1 MALKKIRQVF
11 QETNINAF
19 QDLLKSRVLVTE
31 KIQGASFHVRRNVNG
46 MEYFKSGDNKM
57 NMIDRTIVRLYETA
71 VKHIQSLD
79 PSSKEEMPTN
89 WKFGFDYLPEL
100 EISNYKYTK
109 LPKNNLILTHIQVL
123 SESGKIKKTVYDP
136 SILKKW
142 AAKLEVQSPSIIFD
156 GMLSEIQKTE
166 LVSLLSM
173 SDREFSESFDYDPNT
188 DSKTSFT
195 QKIIKIFNPS
205 QISPTLNEDFE
216 VEIDGLIISFI
227 DGKKVKSFKLEDF
240 TRNNESNLNE
250 SSHMYQITIADLIE
264 YISSFDMSSI
274 QLNEESADHR
284 YIELMSVIFNKYV
297 NDNSAKFIGVNF
309 ESAEFA
315 KSNSF
320 KLNSKYIK
328 NETTLSFVE
337 NEILSELFKIT
348 LGSFRKKRNKESDI
362 LNKEM
367 IEHLNQII
375 ESIDKKIFVES
386 TDENSIYDFNNFI
399 LHNKIKASVNL
410 NEALKVDH
418 PEQGKQL
425 VNMFVGRFQPF
436 TLGHAKVLET
446 IHKEN
451 GYPVVVLLVKAKSK
465 KKEDA
470 FKRPYDE
477 KTQLKMFKAVQKQ
490 YPFLKEIFVI
500 PTGGIDTMF
509 NAMRPEYEPV
519 LWGTGSDRM
528 KTYGF
533 QVNKDSY
540 REDLGVRS
548 DFGLF
553 EIPRTDDNI
562 SATQVRNAMLDGDE
576 KLFKSTTPKALHK
589 MYGELKK
596 KLEDSVNSSE
606 SKEVTE
612 SLLTFKQFL
621 ENNG

>member
-1 MALKKIRQVF
+1 
-11 QETNINAF
+11 
-19 QDLLKSRVLVTE
+19 
-31 KIQGASFHVRRNVNG
+31 
-46 MEYFKSGDNKM
+46 M
-57 NMIDRTIVRLYETA
+57 N
-71 VKHIQSLD
+71 
-79 PSSKEEMPTN
+79 
-89 WKFGFDYLPEL
+89 
-100 EISNYKYTK
+100 
-109 LPKNNLILTHIQVL
+109 
-123 SESGKIKKTVYDP
+123 ESGKIRKTISDP
-136 SILKKW
+136 VILNKW
-142 AAKLEVQSPSIIFD
+142 SKILEVQGPSIVFD
-156 GMLSEIQKTE
+156 GMLSQMQKEE
-166 LVSLLSM
+166 LITVLSM
-173 SDREFSESFDYDPNT
+173 SDKEFSEAFDYDPNT
-188 DSKTSFT
+188 DARLPFT
-195 QKIIKIFNPS
+195 QKMIKTFNPNAV
-205 QISPTLNEDFE
+205 SPTLNEDFE
-216 VEIDGLIISFI
+216 VEIDGLIVSFI
-227 DGKKVKSFKLEDF
+227 DEKKSRSFKLEDF
-240 TRNNESNLNE
+240 TRTVSENKR
-250 SSHMYQITIADLIE
+250 SSHMYQITIAGLIE
-264 YISSFDMSSI
+264 FISTFEMKDI
-274 QLNEESADHR
+274 QLNEETADWR
-284 YIELMSVIFNKYV
+284 YIELMSVMFNTYV
-297 NDNSAKFIGVNF
+297 KEHSAKFIGVNF
-309 ESAEFA
+309 ESADFA
-315 KSNSF
+315 DSDSF
-320 KLNSKYIK
+320 KLNTKYIK
-328 NETTLSFVE
+328 NETTLSYVE
-337 NEILSELFKIT
+337 NEILAELFKIT
-348 LGSFRKKRNKESDI
+348 LGSFRKKRSKESDI
-362 LNKEM
+362 INAEM
-367 IEHLNQII
+367 LEHLNQIV
-375 ESIDKKIFVES
+375 ETIDKKVFVEN

-399 LHNKIKASVNL
+399 LHNKVKTSVNL

-418 PEQGKQL
+418 PEQGGEL

-451 GYPVVVLLVKAKSK
+451 GYPVVVLLVKAKNK

-477 KTQLKMFKAVQKQ
+477 KTQLDMFKAVQKQ

-509 NAMRPEYEPV
+509 NAMRPTYEPV

-596 KLEDSVNSSE
+596 KLEDSVGTSE
-606 SKEVTE
+606 SNEVTE

>member
-1 MALKKIRQVF
+1 MALKKLRQVF

-19 QDLLKSRVLVTE
+19 QDMLKDRVLVTE
-31 KIQGASFHVRRNVNG
+31 KIQGASFHVRRNFDRF
-46 MEYFKSGDNKM
+46 EYFKSSDNQI
-57 NMIDRTIVRLYETA
+57 NMVDRTIVRLYETA
-71 VKHIQSLD
+71 VKHLQSLD
-79 PSSKEEMPTN
+79 PSTKEEMPTD

-100 EISNYKYTK
+100 AISEYKYTK

-123 SESGKIKKTVYDP
+123 SESGKVKKTIYDP
-136 SILKKW
+136 TILEKW
-142 AAKLEVQSPSIIFD
+142 SKKLEVQGPSIIFD
-156 GMLSEIQKTE
+156 GMLTQVQKME
-166 LVSLLSM
+166 LVALLSM
-173 SDREFSESFDYDPNT
+173 SDNDFSESFDYDENT

-195 QKIIKIFNPS
+195 QRMIKIFNPAA
-205 QISPTLNEDFE
+205 IAPTLNEDFE

-227 DGKKVKSFKLEDF
+227 NEKKVRAFKLEDF
-240 TRNNESNLNE
+240 NRGKVSNVSE
-250 SSHMYQITIADLIE
+250 SSHMYQITIADLVE
-264 YISSFDMSSI
+264 YISSFDLDTI
-274 QLNEESADHR
+274 QLNEETADLR
-284 YIELMSVIFNKYV
+284 YIELMSVIFNTYV
-297 NDNSAKFIGVNF
+297 KEHSAKFIGVNF

-315 KSNSF
+315 KSDSF
-320 KLNSKYIK
+320 KLNRKYIK
-328 NETTLSFVE
+328 NETTLAYVD

-367 IEHLNQII
+367 IEHLNTVI
-375 ESIDKKIFVES
+375 ENIDKKIFVES

-399 LHNKIKASVNL
+399 LHNKIKATVNL
-410 NEALKVDH
+410 SEALKVDY

-451 GYPVVVLLVKAKSK
+451 GYPVVVLLVKAKTK

-490 YPFLKEIFVI
+490 YPFLKEIFII

-509 NAMRPEYEPV
+509 NAMRPKYEPV
-519 LWGTGSDRM
+519 LWGTGTDRL

-533 QVNKDSY
+533 QVNKDEY

-548 DFGLF
+548 DFRLF
-553 EIPRTDDNI
+553 EIPRNDDNI

-576 KLFKSTTPKALHK
+576 KLFKSTTPKSLHK

-596 KLEDSVNSSE
+596 KLEDSVNASE
-606 SKEVTE
+606 DRVVE

-621 ENNG
+621 ER